1 MPSQKNIAIVDA
13 NVILRYLLKDN
24 EEFYNRAEI
33 LFSDVL
39 LGKKKI
45 LLLHTVIAEVVYVLQ
60 KLYKVD
66 RKEIAEVLKELLK
79 IKNIKINDR
88 ETILK
93 AIDIFENK
101 NLDFVDCILC
111 AYGSKYAIV
120 SFDKEVEKCVKTN
133 R

>member
-1 MPSQKNIAIVDA
+1 MPSQKSITIVDA

-24 EEFYNRAEI
+24 EELYKKAESMFNDI
-33 LFSDVL
+33 L

-66 RKEIAEVLKELLK
+66 RREIAEVLKELLK
-79 IKNIKINDR
+79 IKSIKVNDR
-88 ETILK
+88 EIILR
-93 AIDIFENK
+93 ALDIFEK
-101 NLDFVDCILC
+101 KSLDFVDCILC
-111 AYGSKYAIV
+111 AYGSKHAIL